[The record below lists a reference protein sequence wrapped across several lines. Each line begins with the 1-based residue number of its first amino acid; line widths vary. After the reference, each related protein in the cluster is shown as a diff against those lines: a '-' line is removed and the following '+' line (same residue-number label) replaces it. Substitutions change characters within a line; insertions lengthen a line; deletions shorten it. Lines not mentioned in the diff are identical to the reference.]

1 MRTVLAASMV
11 PASAWL
17 CGILAIGLVLGCV
30 ALRRPRW
37 WGIVGASLLLHVGVL
52 GLAFRVLSSD
62 IPLPAPPPLERHPPK
77 SEPGPSLVVM
87 LLPDTIAGAGSLPR
101 AALPGSSPAAMA
113 PAPSSGPA
121 PETGPI
127 VGPGGPVSG
136 SLFGPTSPDGP
147 AALAAGRDPA
157 PVDAIPWPGPIRPAR
172 LAWRVRRRRPRPASS
187 SRGSPAISTMRPRGA
202 RCPTSSPATS
212 VAP

>member
-62 IPLPAPPPLERHPPK
+62 IPLPAPPPLERDPPK

-87 LLPDTIAGAGSLPR
+87 LLPETIAGAGSLPR

-136 SLFGPTSPDGP
+136 SLFGPTEPDGQ

-157 PVDAIPWPGPIRPAR
+157 AVDAIPLARSDTPGPAD
-172 LAWRVRRRRPRPASS
+172 LAGPSSSPRPASS

-212 VAP
+212 VAT